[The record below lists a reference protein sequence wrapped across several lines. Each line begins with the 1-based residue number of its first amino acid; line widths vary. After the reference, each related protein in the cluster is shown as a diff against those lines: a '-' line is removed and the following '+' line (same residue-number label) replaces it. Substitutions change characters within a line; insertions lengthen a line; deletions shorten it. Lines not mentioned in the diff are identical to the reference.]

1 MWTGSHSER
10 VSGLSAEKLWT
21 VWTDVNRWNEWQDD
35 LEFARL
41 EGEFREG
48 ATFALRPKGGPN
60 VKVQLVTVK
69 PNASF
74 TDLTR
79 FPLAQMTGAHDVVR
93 VGNELELRT
102 TMTVTGPLS
111 FLWSRLV
118 AKGIVA
124 GLPKQMQ
131 ALIARA
137 RAPEAQLVQAG

>member
-1 MWTGSHSER
+1 MWTGTHSER
-10 VSGLSAEKLWT
+10 VSGLSAEKIWK

-41 EGEFREG
+41 DGEFREG
-48 ATFALRPKGGPN
+48 ASFSLRPKGGPN
-60 VKVQLVTVK
+60 VKVQLVKVEA
-69 PNASF
+69 NVNF

-79 FPLAQMTGAHDVVR
+79 FPLAQMTGAHDLIR
-93 VGNELELRT
+93 RGNELEVRT
-102 TMTVTGPLS
+102 TMTVTGPLA

-124 GLPKQMQ
+124 ALPKQTQ

-137 RAPEAQLVQAG
+137 RGPEVKLVQAG